1 MNVMIYNLDNQF
13 PEFLDILQKI
23 PNISIFFAY
32 TRKDA
37 EKTIRDVKPQMLFTK
52 PISNLDT
59 IFIQEISAQ
68 HPNLK
73 IYNLDENKNNTK
85 LIFRECPTERNMSLE
100 KLIKNK

>member
-1 MNVMIYNLDNQF
+1 MNVMIYNLDNQL
-13 PEFLDILQKI
+13 PGFLDRLKNI
-23 PNISIFFAY
+23 PDVSIFFAF

-37 EKTIRDVKPQMLFTK
+37 ERIVKDVDPEMLFTR

-59 IFIQEISAQ
+59 IFIKEISAQ
-68 HPNLK
+68 YPNLK

-85 LIFRECPTERNMSLE
+85 LIFREFPTERNMSLE